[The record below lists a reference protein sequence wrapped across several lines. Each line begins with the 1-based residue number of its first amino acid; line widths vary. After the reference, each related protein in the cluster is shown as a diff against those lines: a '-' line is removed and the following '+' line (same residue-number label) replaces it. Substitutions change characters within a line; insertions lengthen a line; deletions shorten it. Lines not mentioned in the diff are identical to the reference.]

1 MLIIDSHLDI
11 AWNALQWERDYL
23 QSVYT
28 IRSQE
33 ASMHGPGRGQNTVAL
48 PEMRDARI
56 AVAIVTLLSRSTGTP
71 AAGIDFRSPLQA
83 QAAAHGQLGYYL
95 ALEKTGHAR
104 LLRTARQLE
113 EHVQQWAAWDAQHS
127 AAAQAADT
135 PPLGF
140 ALSMEGADPILAP
153 SELEEWWRHGL
164 RFLGLSHYGTG
175 RYAGGTGVEDGL
187 GPDGPALLAAM
198 SDLGMYL
205 DLTHCS
211 DASFWE
217 ALAIYDG
224 PVLASHTNAR
234 ALVPHQRQFTD
245 DQFRAILERDGVVG
259 VVTSCWQLTA
269 GHHHGDTNRNTSL
282 RDAVDHIE
290 YICNLAGDTRHVGI
304 GSDLDGGFGREGSPH
319 DLDTIKDLQ
328 SIAGLLRERG
338 FNEEDIARVMHGNWR
353 RVLEQALG

>member
-1 MLIIDSHLDI
+1 MLIVDSHLDI

-33 ASMHGPGRGQNTVAL
+33 ASMRGPGRAQNTVAL
-48 PEMRDARI
+48 PEMREARI

-71 AAGIDFRSPLQA
+71 AAGIDYRSPLQA
-83 QAAAHGQLGYYL
+83 HAAAHGQLGYYV

-104 LLRTARQLE
+104 LLRDARQLE
-113 EHVQQWAAWDAQHS
+113 EHFQEWLAWDEQQARARG
-127 AAAQAADT
+127 AAT

-140 ALSMEGADPILAP
+140 ALSMEGADPILTP

-187 GPDGPALLAAM
+187 GPDAPALLGAM
-198 SDLGMYL
+198 SELGVFL

-245 DQFRAILERDGVVG
+245 DQFRAIVERDGVVG

-269 GHHHGDTNRNTSL
+269 GHRHGDSNRDTSL
-282 RDAVDHIE
+282 SDAVDHIE
-290 YICNLAGDTRHVGI
+290 HICNLAGDTRHVGI

-328 SIAGLLRERG
+328 TIADLLGGRG
-338 FNEEDIARVMHGNWR
+338 FGEEDVARIMHGNWK
-353 RVLEQALG
+353 RVLEKALG

>member
-1 MLIIDSHLDI
+1 MLIVDSHLDV
-11 AWNALQWERDYL
+11 AWNALQWERDVL
-23 QSVYT
+23 QSVHT

-33 ASMHGPGRGQNTVAL
+33 ASMHGPGRTQNTVAL
-48 PEMRDARI
+48 PEMRHARI

-71 AAGIDFRSPLQA
+71 AAGIDYRSPLQA
-83 QAAAHGQLGYYL
+83 HAAAHGQLAYYL

-104 LLRTARQLE
+104 LLRDARQLE
-113 EHVQQWAAWDAQHS
+113 EHVQEWTVWDEQHPGAS
-127 AAAQAADT
+127 DADT

-153 SELEEWWRHGL
+153 SELEDWWRRGL
-164 RFLGLSHYGTG
+164 RFLGLSHYGRG

-187 GPDGPALLAAM
+187 GVDAPALLAAM
-198 SDLGMYL
+198 AELGVFL

-217 ALAIYDG
+217 ALAVYDG

-245 DQFRAILERDGVVG
+245 DQFRAILDRDGVIG

-269 GHHHGDTNRNTSL
+269 GHRHGDSNRDTSL
-282 RDAVDHIE
+282 SDAVDHIE
-290 YICNLAGDTRHVGI
+290 HICNLAGDTRHVGI

-319 DLDTIKDLQ
+319 DLDTIADLQ
-328 SIAGLLRERG
+328 AVAGLLRARG
-338 FNEEDIARVMHGNWR
+338 FGEDDIAHVMHGNWL
-353 RVLEQALG
+353 RVLERALG